1 MQQEPF
7 LQNSV
12 IVTGA
17 SLGIGRHLALQLA
30 EKGAW
35 LVLAARSAD
44 ELDRVAGLCRD
55 RGGKAIAVTT
65 DVSDH
70 SQCKALI
77 ERSIEEYGR
86 IDTLINNAG
95 IGMRARFDE
104 LPDLSLMETIMRVN
118 FWGSV
123 YCTHY
128 ALPHLRA
135 TKGRIVVVVS
145 GGGKFPTPGLCG
157 YGASKHALVGLF
169 DSLRIELEKGG
180 VSVTAAYP
188 DWVATGISGRA
199 LRTNGKPA
207 GEVSAHEK
215 GAMSPEVCAR
225 LIIRAAAERRR
236 EVMSAKLRFGLL
248 MAPIVPRLVDGIAA
262 RAYG

>member
-1 MQQEPF
+1 MKDEPF
-7 LQNSV
+7 LGKSV

-17 SLGIGRHLALQLA
+17 SLGIGRQIALQLA
-30 EKGAW
+30 LQGAR
-35 LVLAARSAD
+35 LALAARSEE
-44 ELDRVAGLCRD
+44 ELARVASLCRE
-55 RGGKAIAVTT
+55 RGGNAVAITT
-65 DVSDH
+65 DVSEEA
-70 SQCKALI
+70 QCKALI
-77 ERSIEEYGR
+77 ERTVAEYGQ
-86 IDTLINNAG
+86 IDALINNAG
-95 IGMRARFDE
+95 TGMQARFDE
-104 LPDLSLMETIMRVN
+104 LPSLSLMERVMRVN

-145 GGGKFPTPGLCG
+145 GGGKFPTPGACG

-169 DSLRIELEKGG
+169 DTLRIELEKSG

-188 DWVATGISGRA
+188 EWVATGISGRA
-199 LRTNGKPA
+199 PRADGNPA
-207 GEVSAHEK
+207 GKVSAHEK

-225 LIIRAAAERRR
+225 LIIRAGADRRR
-236 EVMSAKLRFGLL
+236 EVMSAKLKLGLL
-248 MAPIVPRLVDGIAA
+248 MAPIVPRLVDETAA